1 MSESPDIL
9 VTVFVVFWFIVYLFN
24 ASGTDD
30 NNSRWSEIL
39 LEFYAFW
46 HLRIEHKEHRSLEL
60 RVHTFVFLN
69 SGANCRSKMLAYPDA
84 YDMDVISSIGINQW
98 ETRNITM

>member
-9 VTVFVVFWFIVYLFN
+9 VTVFVVFWFIVYFFN

-30 NNSRWSEIL
+30 DNSRWSEIL

-46 HLRIEHKEHRSLEL
+46 HL
-60 RVHTFVFLN
+60 
-69 SGANCRSKMLAYPDA
+69 
-84 YDMDVISSIGINQW
+84 
-98 ETRNITM
+98 